1 MNGPFLSVWDVI
13 KRFLCGWFLTFFIL
27 LVVSCVKYHEFIGE
41 AVGNNMWAL
50 FNAVM
55 PLVLIIGAILYMIRS
70 VFR

>member
-13 KRFLCGWFLTFFIL
+13 KRFLLGWLLIFFIL

-41 AVGNNMWAL
+41 TVGNNMWAL

>member
-13 KRFLCGWFLTFFIL
+13 KRFLLGWLLTFFIL

-41 AVGNNMWAL
+41 VVGNNMWAL